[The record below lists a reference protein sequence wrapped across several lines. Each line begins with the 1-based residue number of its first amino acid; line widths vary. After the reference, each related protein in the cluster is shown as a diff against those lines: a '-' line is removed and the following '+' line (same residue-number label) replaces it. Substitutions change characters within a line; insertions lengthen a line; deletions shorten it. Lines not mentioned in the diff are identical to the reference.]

1 MNSFDEYPST
11 HPFKVE
17 KFPKF
22 LGEKFTFRGL
32 RSDM

>member
-1 MNSFDEYPST
+1 MNIRT
-11 HPFKVE
+11 HPFKAE

-22 LGEKFTFRGL
+22 LSEKFTFRGL